1 MGNNV
6 YRWRNKIF
14 EKVQIEKTFDL
25 NDDDIFEMED
35 AVSNFLQ
42 INGFDKD
49 YKITKDGLIAENILD
64 KIFEY

>member
-1 MGNNV
+1 MFTDEEI
-6 YRWRNKIF
+6 KF
-14 EKVQIEKTFDL
+14 LKKFKLKKTFDL

>member
-1 MGNNV
+1 MFTDEEIKFLKKLNL
-6 YRWRNKIF
+6 K
-14 EKVQIEKTFDL
+14 KTFDL
-25 NDDDIFEMED
+25 NDNDIFEMED

-64 KIFEY
+64 KIAEY